1 MMLYDV
7 EIKHIGESGDWK
19 FTTTISFQFG
29 TFAMA
34 QNATRCRSGCVFLPV
49 DFVDFLDS
57 ECKIPLIVSPSQMN
71 PHACHL
77 CWCLF

>member
-1 MMLYDV
+1 
-7 EIKHIGESGDWK
+7 
-19 FTTTISFQFG
+19 
-29 TFAMA
+29 MA

>member
-1 MMLYDV
+1 MMLYIYIYVYGV

-34 QNATRCRSGCVFLPV
+34 KMPRDAARDVFP
-49 DFVDFLDS
+49 
-57 ECKIPLIVSPSQMN
+57 PRG
-71 PHACHL
+71 L
-77 CWCLF
+77 CGLCGF